1 MTPAG
6 SAKNQETKALMMTID
21 QHLYDVGQSRA
32 SLLQV
37 PSHLSLGAVVA
48 TDEASLSVH
57 PAEVRQYLR
66 ERMSPEALA
75 AEIEAISE
83 VARQREEFGDF
94 SFLGLKPIQQ
104 GYACVDSGHSL
115 LTWMHEHERARLNQL
130 KIALPTTA
138 EQAFAARARIQER
151 IARRKLA
158 KQSHV

>member
-6 SAKNQETKALMMTID
+6 SAQYQHTKELMMSID
-21 QHLYDVGQSRA
+21 QHHYDVGPSSASR
-32 SLLQV
+32 LHVPVQV
-37 PSHLSLGAVVA
+37 SPEAVVA
-48 TDEASLSVH
+48 IDEASLSVP

-66 ERMSPEALA
+66 ERMSTEALE

-83 VARQREEFGDF
+83 VAREREEFGDF
-94 SFLGLKPIQQ
+94 SFLGLKPMQQ

-115 LTWMHEHERARLNQL
+115 LTWLHEHERARLNQL

-158 KQSHV
+158 KQSPV

>member
-6 SAKNQETKALMMTID
+6 SAQNQDTKALMMTID
-21 QHLYDVGQSRA
+21 PHQFDVGQSSA
-32 SLLQV
+32 SRLQV
-37 PSHLSLGAVVA
+37 PSQISLEAVVA
-48 TDEASLSVH
+48 TDEASLSVP

-66 ERMSPEALA
+66 ERMSPEALE

-138 EQAFAARARIQER
+138 EQASAARARIQER

-158 KQSHV
+158 KQCPV